1 VRGTERY
8 IYKERERQRNRK
20 IYIYIYTYIERERQ
34 TREREREKERHRRE
48 KAVKRRIGSV
58 TDIYDPSARPQTFF
72 SKILARIWVETGPRP
87 V

>member
-20 IYIYIYTYIERERQ
+20 IYIYIHIERERDR
-34 TREREREKERHRRE
+34 REREREKERHRRE